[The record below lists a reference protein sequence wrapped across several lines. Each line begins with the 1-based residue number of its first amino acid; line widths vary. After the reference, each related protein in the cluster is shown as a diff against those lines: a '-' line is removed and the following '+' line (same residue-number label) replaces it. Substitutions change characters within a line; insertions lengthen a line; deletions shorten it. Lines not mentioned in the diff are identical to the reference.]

1 MCGAQVCVEVL
12 AGGKTQWGFALQV
25 HCVFV
30 TDEKQRS
37 DIELEVPQ
45 RCLALLMRAA
55 VEAHKLMDWSPAP
68 GGSGWEGLSNGGG
81 SQGGAGGIR
90 YNCCGQGPPRQSGDS
105 GPDCRLEP
113 VTLSPQQMISCSLA
127 SSFPPAAAAHIPW
140 RRWRSLLIG
149 SWQ

>member
-81 SQGGAGGIR
+81 SQGGGYATTAVVRVPPGKVETL
-90 YNCCGQGPPRQSGDS
+90 GQIADWSQ
-105 GPDCRLEP
+105 
-113 VTLSPQQMISCSLA
+113 
-127 SSFPPAAAAHIPW
+127 
-140 RRWRSLLIG
+140 
-149 SWQ
+149 